1 MKRFAKL
8 SLTFLAPALL
18 VASLTLAKESEKP
31 GDTPTKG
38 AISSP
43 DSEGGFGR
51 PWRVTGTILMVKPD
65 QGMVALA
72 LRGASQ
78 APSTDIIVHT
88 KTVHNGDAAIRE
100 EEMTAAPAPGETDF
114 NFRVTSSTL
123 IKVDGQRVAL
133 SALATLKGRV
143 ATVRFVPRRAG
154 NFALGIEVG

>member
-1 MKRFAKL
+1 MKRFAKV
-8 SLTFLAPALL
+8 SLAFVAPALL
-18 VASLTLAKESEKP
+18 VAGLTLAKESEKP

-43 DSEGGFGR
+43 DSEGGLGR
-51 PWRVTGTILMVKPD
+51 PETITGTILMVKPG
-65 QGMVALA
+65 QGIVALA

-100 EEMTAAPAPGETDF
+100 EEVTAAPAPGETDF

-123 IKVDGQRVAL
+123 IKVHGQRVPL
-133 SALATLKGRV
+133 GELATLKGRA
-143 ATVRFVPRRAG
+143 ATVRFVPRRPG